1 MIKNEIV
8 RIVEKI
14 QEICAIQKTNN
25 PIHINSENINIRRNL
40 RY

>member
-14 QEICAIQKTNN
+14 QEICTIQKTNN
-25 PIHINSENINIRRNL
+25 PIHSYILIAKTLILEGI
-40 RY
+40 